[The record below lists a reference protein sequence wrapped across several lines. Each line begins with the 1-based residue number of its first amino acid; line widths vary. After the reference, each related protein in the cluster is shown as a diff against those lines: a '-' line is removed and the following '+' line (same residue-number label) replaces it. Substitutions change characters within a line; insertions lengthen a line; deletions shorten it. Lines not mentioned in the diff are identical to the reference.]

1 LLQILEQVIEKV
13 GRIARIEKKDIQKK
27 INRNSRI
34 SSIETARSRTGKIE
48 RIIKQIVQK
57 Q

>member
-1 LLQILEQVIEKV
+1 LQILEQVIKK
-13 GRIARIEKKDIQKK
+13 INKTARIEKKGIQKK

-34 SSIETARSRTGKIE
+34 NSIEPAGSRIGKVEKIIE
-48 RIIKQIVQK
+48 QIVQN

>member
-1 LLQILEQVIEKV
+1 LQILEQVIEKV
-13 GRIARIEKKDIQKK
+13 GRTARIERKDIQKK

-34 SSIETARSRTGKIE
+34 SSIETARSRIGKIE
-48 RIIKQIVQK
+48 RIIEQIVQK